1 MNNRQ
6 ILIKRLLQSFHI
18 SVVDRQIF
26 KEQPITLSEIIE
38 CISLELIE
46 NKYFPQ
52 AVSDSKS
59 TYEGHFIEKIND
71 SEFKLH
77 CQRHNPINPMQVAE
91 RHESTYKDLDN
102 LVYDYIDKEYNF
114 NIDGIEINKICA

>member
-6 ILIKRLLQSFHI
+6 MLIKRLLQSFHI

-26 KEQPITLSEIIE
+26 NEQPITLTEIMD
-38 CISLELIE
+38 CITLELIE

-52 AVSDSKS
+52 VASDSKS
-59 TYEGHFIEKIND
+59 TYEGHFIEKVND
-71 SEFKLH
+71 SEFKLYW
-77 CQRHNPINPMQVAE
+77 QRPNPINPLQVAE
-91 RHESTYKDLDN
+91 RHESTYKSLDM

-114 NIDGIEINKICA
+114 NIDGIEINKNGA